1 MESGGGATIRG
12 MENRWSVREIVE
24 SLEAQALLHR
34 DRARHH
40 AEHEEFHRELRSRHE
55 AELEAVTRRLEQF
68 RSAAAEAVE
77 LAERSPSPRRPPV
90 KGDFG
95 PASRP
100 RLAKMVLKV
109 VEEVRPTDNFGPG
122 WVTQEI
128 NRRFGDHL
136 RRQVDVR
143 QVSAVLRRF
152 CREGNLHQ
160 YRRGRPRH
168 EARYTREKVEG

>member
-1 MESGGGATIRG
+1 M
-12 MENRWSVREIVE
+12 REIVA

-68 RSAAAEAVE
+68 QTAAAEAVE
-77 LAERSPSPRRPPV
+77 LVERSPAPKAPPV

-95 PASRP
+95 PASKP
-100 RLAKMVLKV
+100 RLTRMILKV
-109 VEEVRPTDNFGPG
+109 VEEVRPTDHFGAS
-122 WVTQEI
+122 WVTDEI
-128 NRRFGDHL
+128 NRRFGDNL
-136 RRQVDVR
+136 RRHVEAR
-143 QVSAVLRRF
+143 QVSAVLRRL
-152 CREGNLHQ
+152 CREGRLHQ

-168 EARYTREKVEG
+168 EARYTRQKVEE